1 MRPILPPYSP
11 DFNPIEETFHFIKT
25 WLCRHNDEAFDPA
38 AHPWLIHHAIMAVT
52 SDYAEAWYK
61 NCGYV

>member
-1 MRPILPPYSP
+1 
-11 DFNPIEETFHFIKT
+11 
-25 WLCRHNDEAFDPA
+25 
-38 AHPWLIHHAIMAVT
+38 LIHHAIMAVT